1 MSRASLP
8 WLLLLA
14 VLASGCAPK
23 AVKPPPAPADP
34 AGSTAPRDS
43 GTAIRRARP
52 DLPGEYTAGGLYKP
66 GVADS
71 GPAVPPD
78 ISALKEPVPH
88 EEPRARYG
96 NRSPY
101 TVLGRSYHVMDS
113 ARGYSERGTASWY
126 GEKFHGR
133 ATSSLE
139 PYDMYAFS
147 AAHKTLPLPTYVRV
161 TNRENGRSVVVRVND
176 RGPFHA
182 GRIID
187 LSYAAAIKLGM
198 HIKGTASVEVQ
209 ALTASEAEPVLA
221 SQPPMRRDHAPRVPS
236 AGARR
241 VAQAA
246 SGSASARAEG
256 ARVTPAGR
264 GASESSTQTW
274 LQVGSFG
281 NKDNAQRLADRL
293 ESADL
298 DDVDIQRARV
308 GGGKVWRVRIGP
320 LAGREAADRIAA
332 RVRALG
338 LGHPAVVAE

>member
-1 MSRASLP
+1 
-8 WLLLLA
+8 
-14 VLASGCAPK
+14 
-23 AVKPPPAPADP
+23 
-34 AGSTAPRDS
+34 
-43 GTAIRRARP
+43 
-52 DLPGEYTAGGLYKP
+52 
-66 GVADS
+66 
-71 GPAVPPD
+71 
-78 ISALKEPVPH
+78 
-88 EEPRARYG
+88 
-96 NRSPY
+96 
-101 TVLGRSYHVMDS
+101 
-113 ARGYSERGTASWY
+113 
-126 GEKFHGR
+126 
-133 ATSSLE
+133 
-139 PYDMYAFS
+139 
-147 AAHKTLPLPTYVRV
+147 
-161 TNRENGRSVVVRVND
+161 VVVRVND

-198 HIKGTASVEVQ
+198 HVKGTASVEVH
-209 ALTASEAEPVLA
+209 ALTPGEAEPALA

-246 SGSASARAEG
+246 SGSASARSADAPVKPTG
-256 ARVTPAGR
+256 H
-264 GASESSTQTW
+264 GASESSAQTW

-281 NKDNAQRLADRL
+281 NKDNAERLADRL

-338 LGHPAVVAE
+338 LGQPTVVAE